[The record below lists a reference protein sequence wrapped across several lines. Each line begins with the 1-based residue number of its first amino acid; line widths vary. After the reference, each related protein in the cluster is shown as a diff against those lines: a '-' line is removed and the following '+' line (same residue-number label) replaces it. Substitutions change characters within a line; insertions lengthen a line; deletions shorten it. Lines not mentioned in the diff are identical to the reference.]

1 MPPSFKE
8 LEISYSPW
16 HPYTWLLL
24 FSCSVRF
31 DSLATPWTVARQ
43 DPLSMRFPRQEHW
56 SGLPLSSPGDLPNS
70 GVKWNSSF
78 YIRLARNVNKG
89 SKKGIWFLQ
98 SSRCCH
104 TPQWLP
110 RSWRDGKSSHPPHL
124 NKELGYK
131 QSGNRIWPQ
140 VAEVLMKGKNSV
152 SPEAC
157 IFPYIEEHWIP

>member
-24 FSCSVRF
+24 FSCSVRL
-31 DSLATPWTVARQ
+31 DSLATLWTIARQ
-43 DPLSMRFPRQEHW
+43 DPLSMRFTRQEYW

-78 YIRLARNVNKG
+78 YIWWARNVTAICNSGPPNVTKG
-89 SKKGIWFLQ
+89 SKKGIQFLR

-104 TPQWLP
+104 TPRWLL
-110 RSWRDGKSSHPPHL
+110 RSWRDAKSSHPPHL
-124 NKELGYK
+124 NKELGYTTIRK
-131 QSGNRIWPQ
+131 
-140 VAEVLMKGKNSV
+140 
-152 SPEAC
+152 
-157 IFPYIEEHWIP
+157 